1 MNFDIFFIYK
11 NKSINKEVYNMKQ
24 GTTIITLDN
33 GYHLWTRTVGHGD
46 IKLLCLHGGP
56 GGTHEYWENFGDE
69 LADLGVQVSM
79 YDQLGSFYSDQPDYS
94 DPQIAAKYLTYDYFL
109 EEVEEVRQKLGLD
122 NFYLIGQSWG
132 GLLVQMYA
140 VKYGQHL
147 KGAIISSMV
156 DEIDEYVTNVN
167 QCRLQTLGAD
177 KVRYMQKIEQ
187 ENRLDD
193 PTYQSYVDILNAEY
207 VDRKQPEAIRHLVS
221 TMATDVYN
229 VFQGDNEFVITGKL
243 KDWHFRQHLHE
254 IKVPTLLTFGEHET
268 MPLATA
274 KIMQQ
279 EIPHARLETT
289 PNGGHHH
296 MIDNAP
302 VYFAHL
308 KKFIRDVEEGN
319 FND

>member
-1 MNFDIFFIYK
+1 
-11 NKSINKEVYNMKQ
+11 MKQ

-33 GYHLWTRTVGHGD
+33 GYHLWTRTVGKGD
-46 IKLLCLHGGP
+46 IQLLCLHGGP

-94 DPQIAAKYLTYDYFL
+94 DPEIADKYLTYDYYL
-109 EEVEEVRQKLGLD
+109 DEIEEVRQKLGLD

-132 GLLVQMYA
+132 GALVQMYA
-140 VKYGQHL
+140 EKYGDHL

-156 DEIDEYVTNVN
+156 DEIDEYVTNIN
-167 QCRLQTLGAD
+167 KCRMDALGPE
-177 KVRYMQKIEQ
+177 KVKYMEEIEAK
-187 ENRLDD
+187 NTLDD
-193 PTYQSYVDILNAEY
+193 TTYQSYVDILNAEY
-207 VDRKQPEAIRHLVS
+207 VDRKQPLAIQHLVS

-229 VFQGDNEFVITGKL
+229 VFQGDNEFVVTGKL
-243 KDWHFRQHLHE
+243 KDWHFREHLKN
-254 IKVPTLLTFGEHET
+254 INVPTLITFGEHET
-268 MPLATA
+268 MPISTA
-274 KIMQQ
+274 KIMA
-279 EIPHARLETT
+279 EKIPHARLVTT

-302 VYFAHL
+302 VYFKNL
-308 KKFIRDVEEGN
+308 KQFIKDVESNN

>member
-1 MNFDIFFIYK
+1 
-11 NKSINKEVYNMKQ
+11 MKQ

-177 KVRYMQKIEQ
+177 KVRYMQKMEQ
-187 ENRLDD
+187 ENHLDD

-254 IKVPTLLTFGEHET
+254 ITVPTLLTFGEHET